1 MSFKFT
7 IFTWKC
13 FLFSLYEQMPDVFIM
28 NNKLPFFV
36 LHQGSS
42 VESHFWSAA
51 ELCSSSRI
59 GGDNVNLD

>member
-1 MSFKFT
+1 
-7 IFTWKC
+7 
-13 FLFSLYEQMPDVFIM
+13 MPGVFIM
-28 NNKLPFFV
+28 NNRIPFFV